1 MNRQLIEDAV
11 SQDNREY
18 WEAVK
23 VNKLKFQ
30 KCGSCQRFY
39 SPASIMCPH
48 CGSYDVVW
56 SEVSGKGIV
65 YSWVVFHKAYRPEF
79 KDRVPYNVAIVELD
93 EGVRMLT
100 SVVNCEL
107 NQIHAGMAVR
117 VVFQG
122 VEEEQFIPV
131 FEPVQ

>member
-1 MNRQLIEDAV
+1 
-11 SQDNREY
+11 
-18 WEAVK
+18 
-23 VNKLKFQ
+23 
-30 KCGSCQRFY
+30 
-39 SPASIMCPH
+39 
-48 CGSYDVVW
+48 
-56 SEVSGKGIV
+56 
-65 YSWVVFHKAYRPEF
+65 VVFHKAYRPEF